1 MFKRVAVKLFG
12 SIVKTYVDYF
22 DALKGNLRK
31 ARMMITIND
40 YLSCL
45 LFASLITFMV
55 SVISVSVFVAFSIID
70 FAYSYTLGIIISIVF
85 SGIVFFIGYYYP
97 SIKGKS
103 LQTQIERS
111 LPFAVSYMATS
122 ASSGINPVEIFKML
136 SLKGGILGEE
146 ANRIYTNVV
155 SMGMNLTAAIQR
167 SATRSPSPQFSDL
180 LWGMASIITA
190 GGSLETYLRGKSKTF
205 MSQYRRMLND
215 YARQITLYT
224 EIYITLIIVGSLFF
238 IILIAIISPITGMG
252 VLPIQTFLV
261 FLLIPAVS
269 AGFIVLLKGISPME

>member
-1 MFKRVAVKLFG
+1 MFKRIANKLFS
-12 SIVKTYVDYF
+12 SIVKPYVGYF
-22 DALKGNLRK
+22 DALQVNLKK
-31 ARMMITIND
+31 ARMMIPVND
-40 YLSCL
+40 YISCL

-55 SVISVSVFVAFSIID
+55 SVISISVLVAFSIID
-70 FAYSYTLGIIISIVF
+70 FAYSYTLGIILSLMIS
-85 SGIVFFIGYYYP
+85 GGVFFIGYYYP
-97 SIKGKS
+97 SIRGKN
-103 LQTQIERS
+103 LQTRIERS

-122 ASSGINPVEIFKML
+122 ASSGINPVDIFKML
-136 SLKGGILGEE
+136 SLKGGILGKE

-167 SATRSPSPQFSDL
+167 AANRTPSPQFSDL
-180 LWGMASIITA
+180 LWGMASVITA
-190 GGSLETYLRGKSKTF
+190 GGSIEAYLKGKSKTF
-205 MSQYRRMLND
+205 MTQYRRMLND

-238 IILIAIISPITGMG
+238 IVLIAIISPVTGMG
-252 VLPIQTFLV
+252 VLPVQTFIV